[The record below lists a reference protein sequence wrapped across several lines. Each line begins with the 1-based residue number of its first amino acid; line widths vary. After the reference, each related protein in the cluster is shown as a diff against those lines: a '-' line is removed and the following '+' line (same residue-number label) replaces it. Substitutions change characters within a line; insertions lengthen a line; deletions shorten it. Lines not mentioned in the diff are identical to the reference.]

1 MVGRKVG
8 LAPIADTR
16 FNLAF
21 INFVI
26 AMSQHLKL
34 LQEMFPDKIL
44 LNYHD
49 ISKIFNVSHKSVFR
63 LLAQNI
69 ITVKIVGNGKCKIQV
84 SILKM
89 ARYLDAQVE
98 SVVNEVR
105 EPTQKSVDNEVE
117 KPPAQKIPIKRK
129 SGRPRYVP
137 D

>member
-1 MVGRKVG
+1 
-8 LAPIADTR
+8 
-16 FNLAF
+16 
-21 INFVI
+21 
-26 AMSQHLKL
+26 MSQHLKL